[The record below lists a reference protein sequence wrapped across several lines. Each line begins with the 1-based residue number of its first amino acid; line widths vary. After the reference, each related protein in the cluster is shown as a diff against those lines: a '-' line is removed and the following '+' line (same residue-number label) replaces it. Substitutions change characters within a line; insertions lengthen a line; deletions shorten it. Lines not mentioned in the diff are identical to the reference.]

1 MLWMSDYLIKSVAYE
16 GQLRIYVLDATE
28 TIREAQERHDTWSA
42 STAALGRTMIGSIML
57 GAMLKGDEK
66 LTVRLTGN
74 GPVGYIVVDS
84 NGKGQVKGY
93 IVNPHVSLPLNDQ
106 GKIDVKGA
114 VGTEGS
120 LTVTK
125 DLGMKEPFSGQVP
138 LVSGEIGEDFTYYMA
153 TSEQTPSAVG
163 VSVLVNP
170 DETVKS
176 AGGFMIQVMPGAEES
191 TIDELEERLQSI
203 PLVSKL
209 MDSGEKPEEILDR
222 LVGKGNS
229 KILETLPVQFH
240 CGCSKE
246 RFAEALVTL
255 PDADINEMIEKD
267 QGAEA
272 VCHFCGE
279 KYHFD
284 EEELEQIKKQSR

>member
-1 MLWMSDYLIKSVAYE
+1 MSDYLIKSVAYE